1 MVQNSDIQILK
12 SYFNNISEKQEEQ
25 FSKLSEL
32 YKLWNDKINLISRKD
47 IENLFIRHILHSLAI
62 AKVKQFSAKTEIL
75 DVGTGG
81 GFPGIPLAIMFPKVK
96 FTLIDSIAKKIKV
109 TQEVANS
116 LELTN
121 VEAKQIKSTQ
131 LKSKFDFITGR
142 AVTAFPKFHNSVRH
156 LIKTGKQEKGILYLK
171 GGNFYEEI
179 ANYKSIK
186 VFEIKDFFNDDF
198 YETKKVIYLPVK

>member
-1 MVQNSDIQILK
+1 MQNSELKILK
-12 SYFNNISEKQEEQ
+12 TYFPNISEKQEQQ
-25 FSKLSEL
+25 FSQLSEL
-32 YKLWNDKINLISRKD
+32 YKNWNEKINVVSRKD

-62 AKVKQFSAKTEIL
+62 AKVKQFDDKTEVL

-81 GFPGIPLAIMFPKVK
+81 GFPGIPLAIMFPEVK

-109 TQEVANS
+109 AQEVANA

-131 LKSKFDFITGR
+131 LKAKFDFITGR

-171 GGNFYEEI
+171 GGDFNEEI
-179 ANYKSIK
+179 EKYKSIK
-186 VFEIKDFFNDDF
+186 VFEIKDFFNHEF
-198 YETKKVIYLPVK
+198 YETKKVIFLPVK

>member
-1 MVQNSDIQILK
+1 MAQNSDIDILK
-12 SYFNNISEKQEEQ
+12 SHFDFISEKQEEQ
-25 FSKLSEL
+25 FIKLSGL
-32 YKLWNDKINLISRKD
+32 YKFWNEKINVISRKD
-47 IENLFIRHILHSLAI
+47 IDNLFIRHILHSLAI
-62 AKVKQFSAKTEIL
+62 AKVKQFSTKTEIL

-81 GFPGIPLAIMFPKVK
+81 GFPGIPLAIMFPEVK
-96 FTLIDSIAKKIKV
+96 FTLIDSIAKKVKV
-109 TQEVANS
+109 AQEIANS

-131 LKSKFDFITGR
+131 LKAKFDFITGR
-142 AVTAFPKFHNSVRH
+142 AVTAFPKFHNSVKH

-171 GGNFYEEI
+171 GGDFEDEI

-186 VFEIKDFFNDDF
+186 IFKIKDFFNNEF